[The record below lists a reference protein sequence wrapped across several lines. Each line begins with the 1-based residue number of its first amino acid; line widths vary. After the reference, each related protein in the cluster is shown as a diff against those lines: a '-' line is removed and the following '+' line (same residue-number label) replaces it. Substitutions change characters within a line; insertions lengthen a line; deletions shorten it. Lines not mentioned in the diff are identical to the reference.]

1 MDPLLQRTEGLART
15 VAVDHDLAV
24 EHVAPGRERELREVA
39 GEVLCAARLERQ
51 LLALD
56 ERDRAKSV
64 VLLLVTP
71 LRPDRQRGGGTREL
85 GLDSETHRR
94 SA

>member
-1 MDPLLQRTEGLART
+1 MDPLLQRTEGLAGT

-24 EHVAPGRERELREVA
+24 EHVAPRWERELRKVA
-39 GEVLCAARLERQ
+39 GEILCAARLEHQ
-51 LLALD
+51 LLAVD

-71 LRPDRQRGGGTREL
+71 RRPDRQRGGGTREL
-85 GLDSETHRR
+85 GLDSETHPRP
-94 SA
+94 A